1 MVGLIDWS
9 KTKNNSKIERPGD
22 PISHTK
28 HKNNINP
35 VHIVQ
40 KTTKNSTRH
49 TAYTHKTRIRHMPI
63 VEFGTP
69 KTHIRHTLHTRYTT
83 IQHWTIYPNTA
94 QDTTYSAKLGTLREK
109 IKKKTTGAGF
119 EPRSSRIRSTYY
131 TRCAQ
136 GTAPRTQKKYN
147 VPLKLTSSL
156 KTVVAS

>member
-9 KTKNNSKIERPGD
+9 KTKNNSKIESPGV
-22 PISHTK
+22 PISYLE
-28 HKNNINP
+28 HKNNIDLG
-35 VHIVQ
+35 HIAP

-63 VEFGTP
+63 VDFGTP

-83 IQHWTIYPNTA
+83 IQHETIYPNTA
-94 QDTTYSAKLGTLREK
+94 LDITYSAKLGTLCEK
-109 IKKKTTGAGF
+109 IKKETTGAGF
-119 EPRSSRIRSTYY
+119 EPRSSRIRSIYY

-147 VPLKLTSSL
+147 VPLKLTSSR